1 MTGACSAGC
10 GTGNRFIG
18 PARPAATAR
27 CPLSGPGA
35 AVRCLLPVLAALVL
49 VTACGGGGGRAGSGP
64 GCINTTTGCIEP
76 EVYGES
82 RSRIAQEHS
91 GRKDFRSQWGLS
103 RIRADRAWAQLEL
116 ALGTGTAPG
125 AGQTIG
131 VIDSGIDKQH
141 PVFAGKRVTEEF
153 IGSATNEDG
162 SGFSHGTAV
171 ASVIAAK
178 RDAVF
183 PYPNASP
190 ARGVAWGSDIAMF
203 ALTINSGGGR
213 YAPVSP
219 GTLRGD
225 DSFWSSLFNRVTGWS
240 SGGRTLD
247 FVNLSINYS
256 GIIDQYGTPG
266 LRDSLGRTIAA
277 LAQAGVSDKTVFV
290 WSAGNAHGDSCLA
303 SDFTANPEL
312 CVNVVAGQGQVNAR
326 SVSVMAG
333 LPARIA
339 ELRQNMV
346 SVVAVG
352 PDGSIASFSNRCGIA
367 AQWCLA
373 APGVDVRVA
382 YFGPYNGVDAQRRT
396 GTSSGTSYAAPMVTG
411 ALAVV
416 KQFFRGRLSNTQVLS
431 RVLST
436 ADRTGRYANSAI
448 YGRGLLDLAAATS
461 PVGASTVSLGTH
473 VDGPGVDAAGTG
485 FFLGRALGDGLVQS
499 FAGIEMV
506 VFDELDAPFWH
517 SLGGFAR
524 STDGPSG
531 WQRLHRFMAR
541 RTGGTPGHGNPVY
554 DAVPRFALLD
564 DPSSGIGAGH
574 LSLADRGLS
583 LDLPSYGGVR
593 IMAFSTEGQDGQ
605 DPVSGGLFSWRPAG
619 AALGLKGGWAGERET
634 LLGSRPGGA
643 FGAMASDVVFAGIE
657 GSARVGA
664 WRLAGS
670 AEVGQARPAVGGGLI
685 ADLSRLTTSTVSL
698 QAERAVDA
706 GTLLFALSQPLRV
719 ESGSVRL
726 SVPVDRTRD
735 GRVVRRMVSSGV
747 APTGREIEVSTQ
759 WHRALG
765 PGGELRLGAA
775 LARHPGHDRSA
786 APGLTLLAGLRYV
799 F

>member
-1 MTGACSAGC
+1 MTGDCSAGC
-10 GTGNRFIG
+10 GPGHRFIG
-18 PARPAATAR
+18 PGHPAATAR
-27 CPLSGPGA
+27 RPLPGPGA

-64 GCINTTTGCIEP
+64 GCINTTTGCLEP
-76 EVYGES
+76 EIYS
-82 RSRIAQEHS
+82 QSLSRIASQHN
-91 GRKDFRSQWGLS
+91 RKSDFRSQWGLS
-103 RIRADRAWAQLEL
+103 RIRADQAWAQLEL
-116 ALGTGTAPG
+116 ALGAGTVPG

-131 VIDSGIDKQH
+131 VVDTGIDTQH
-141 PVFAGKRVTEEF
+141 PVFAGKRLTEEF
-153 IGSATNEDG
+153 IGTTNEDG
-162 SGFSHGTAV
+162 SRFSHGTAV

-183 PYPNASP
+183 PYPNANP
-190 ARGVAWGSDIAMF
+190 ARGVAWGSDLAMF
-203 ALTINSGGGR
+203 AIALGSGGGN
-213 YAPVSP
+213 YVPVSL
-219 GTLRGD
+219 GTLRSS
-225 DSFWSSLFNRVTGWS
+225 DSFWSSLFTRVTGWS
-240 SGGRTLD
+240 NGGRTLD
-247 FVNLSINYS
+247 FVNLSLNYS
-256 GIIDQYGTPG
+256 GIIDQYSTQD
-266 LRDSLGRTIAA
+266 LRDNLGRTIAA
-277 LAQAGVSDKTVFV
+277 LAQNGVSDKTVFV
-290 WSAGNAHGDSCLA
+290 WSAGNGHGDSCLA
-303 SDFTANPEL
+303 SDFTAHPEL

-326 SVSVMAG
+326 SVTVLDG

-346 SVVAVG
+346 SVVAIG
-352 PDGSIASFSNRCGIA
+352 EDGNIAPFSNRCGIA

-396 GTSSGTSYAAPMVTG
+396 GTGSGTSYAAPMVTG
-411 ALAVV
+411 SLAVV

-436 ADRTGRYANSAI
+436 ANRSGRYANSAI

-473 VDGPGVDAAGTG
+473 VDGPGVDAADTG
-485 FFLGRALGDGLVQS
+485 LSLGRALGDGLVRS
-499 FAGIEMV
+499 LAGIEMV
-506 VFDELDAPFWH
+506 VFDELGAPFWH

-531 WQRLHRFMAR
+531 WQRLRRFMAPR
-541 RTGGTPGHGNPVY
+541 PGGPPGHGNPAY
-554 DAVPRFALLD
+554 DAAARFALLD
-564 DPSSGIGAGH
+564 ASAPGTGAGH
-574 LSLADRGLS
+574 LSLAERGLS
-583 LDLPSYGGVR
+583 LDLPGHGSLR
-593 IMAFSTEGQDGQ
+593 IMAFSTEGLDGQ
-605 DPVSGGLFSWRPAG
+605 APVSGGLFSWRPAG

-643 FGAMASDVVFAGIE
+643 FGAMESDVAFAGVE
-657 GSARVGA
+657 GSTRIGA

-670 AEVGQARPAVGGGLI
+670 AEVGLARPSAGGGLI

-698 QAERAVDA
+698 QAERAVDT
-706 GTLLFALSQPLRV
+706 GTFLFALSQPLRV

-735 GRVVRRMVSSGV
+735 GRTVRRTVSSGV

-765 PGGELRLGAA
+765 PAGELRLGAA
-775 LARHPGHDRSA
+775 WTRHPGHDRA
-786 APGLTLLAGLRYV
+786 AEPDLALLAGLRYV